1 MTVVVGFIPTSV
13 GFAAL
18 DAAREEAELRGGP
31 LIVVN
36 VVRAG
41 DDEDPRH
48 AGAGDIDQAHER
60 TRRASVR
67 VDVRQVPTEHDIAD
81 ALLRIVEDEKA
92 ELLVIGIRRERE
104 FARHLL
110 GTTAQKLLLAS
121 RSEVLVV

>member
-31 LIVVN
+31 LIIVN
-36 VVRAG
+36 VVREG
-41 DDEDPRH
+41 DAEDPRH
-48 AGAGDIDQAHER
+48 AGPGQIDQAHER
-60 TRRASVR
+60 THRASVR
-67 VDVRQVPTEHDIAD
+67 VDVRQISAEHDIAD
-81 ALLRIVEDEKA
+81 ALLKVVEDEKA

-121 RSEVLVV
+121 RCEVLVV

>member
-1 MTVVVGFIPTSV
+1 MTVVVGFIPTPV

-36 VVRAG
+36 VVRA
-41 DDEDPRH
+41 DDADDPRH
-48 AGAGDIDQAHER
+48 ADAGQIDQAHER
-60 TRRASVR
+60 LHRAAVR
-67 VDVRQVPTEHDIAD
+67 VDVRQLTTEYDIAEV
-81 ALLRIVEDEKA
+81 LLKVLEEEKA

-104 FARHLL
+104 YARHLI

-121 RSEVLVV
+121 HAEVLVV